1 MQPQVHTSRGKNCY
15 HRVSLSNCR
24 FTRAAQLFSS
34 RFVSE
39 SGILRGENDFFSF
52 LRKSRFKN
60 VNISVVFSKAP
71 SAAFQISK
79 VCLVAISH
87 ECTLNVKYNCLN
99 SFVWKWDV
107 IEPRGSGI
115 LINTNRSP
123 TLAYL
128 IRFFHF
134 NFLRQ
139 RLAFFVSPSRDKSV
153 ERAPN
158 FLVS

>member
-1 MQPQVHTSRGKNCY
+1 MQPQVHTSRGKICY
-15 HRVSLSNCR
+15 HPVSLSNCR
-24 FTRAAQLFSS
+24 FTRPAQCLVVVLF
-34 RFVSE
+34 RNPEFYV
-39 SGILRGENDFFSF
+39 GKMIFLSF
-52 LRKSRFKN
+52 LRKSRFK
-60 VNISVVFSKAP
+60 NISVVFSKAP

-87 ECTLNVKYNCLN
+87 ECTLNVKYNCFN

-107 IEPRGSGI
+107 IEARGSGI

-123 TLAYL
+123 TYL

-134 NFLRQ
+134 NFLRL
-139 RLAFFVSPSRDKSV
+139 RFAFFITPRRDKSV
-153 ERAPN
+153 KRAPN

>member
-1 MQPQVHTSRGKNCY
+1 MQPQVHTSRGKNCC

-34 RFVSE
+34 RFISE

-52 LRKSRFKN
+52 LRKSRFK
-60 VNISVVFSKAP
+60 NISVVFSKAP

-87 ECTLNVKYNCLN
+87 ECTMNVKHNCLN

-115 LINTNRSP
+115 MINTNRSP
-123 TLAYL
+123 TYL

-134 NFLRQ
+134 NFLRL
-139 RLAFFVSPSRDKSV
+139 RLAFFITPRRDKSV

>member
-123 TLAYL
+123 TYL

-139 RLAFFVSPSRDKSV
+139 RLAFFITPRRDKSV